1 MGDLFLLLL
10 IFLMVA
16 YAFWD
21 ELFTQ
26 SLRNIRKYKGNRQDF
41 CLGSRNKVSRSNANF
56 CKFQDVKNG
65 II

>member
-26 SLRNIRKYKGNRQDF
+26 
-41 CLGSRNKVSRSNANF
+41 
-56 CKFQDVKNG
+56 
-65 II
+65 